1 MAEAT
6 RHQAAVREAEERIM
20 AAVNPRFEAM
30 EHQMDDLQELVR
42 GLGMQISEL
51 GQNQNQVWRKWRT
64 QRLHQVHETG
74 VSKIHSRRREWLDF
88 QIGRITWRLLVDAM
102 KVRFGAVYEDP
113 MEELVQL
120 RQTGS
125 LSEYQEAFDGLVCK
139 VDLNETQKLSCY
151 VAGLKPEVAVGVKLF
166 APRSLLEATR
176 LAKLQERNVFLLQ
189 NRGNQLPRAGS
200 GKWNGSKIPSFWAPQ
215 DRKTEGSGRK
225 EEMAAKISTNS
236 NNQKGILGKP
246 NLKVQQRLSAKE
258 LDEHRQKGLCYF
270 CHEKFGPRHDCPQR
284 KKMHV
289 FFMETEEEG
298 EVIAEED
305 VIEEKE
311 VSVEGED
318 LVVSMNAIHGE
329 ARYPTLR
336 ITGWLGKRR
345 IHILE
350 GIGSVRKIKPVR
362 VTAANGGQI
371 PADKVW
377 EGIKWKM
384 QGHWFQTDA
393 TIIPLISCDLIL
405 GMQWMRGF
413 GKIELD
419 PISLE
424 IEFKRGDQ
432 NIKLVAMK
440 EPNNKVVSE
449 IKLNKILVEEESSCM
464 PFTILTDQQS
474 LKHLLEQ
481 RLSTPAQYT
490 WVTKLMGLTYDIKY
504 KKGRENVA
512 ADALSRASHG
522 QILQMSVSTVSTEL
536 WQEIQV
542 AYAADASMHQLKQ
555 QIINDPDTHPKYKI
569 AEGVVLRKN
578 RVVIPKNE
586 GLRDIILQW
595 LHSSHVGGHSGVRA
609 TKK

>member
-6 RHQAAVREAEERIM
+6 RHQAAVHEAEERIM
-20 AAVNPRFEAM
+20 VAVNPRFEAM
-30 EHQMDDLQELVR
+30 EHRMDDLQELVR

-51 GQNQNQVWRKWRT
+51 GQNQNQVWRNRGE
-64 QRLHQVHETG
+64 HN
-74 VSKIHSRRREWLDF
+74 VSTRFMKLEFPRFTREDVNGWISKCERFFALDDTPEGNKVTLASIAMDEESYQWF
-88 QIGRITWRLLVDAM
+88 QGLERSFSGRITWRLLVDTM

-139 VDLNETQKLSCY
+139 I
-151 VAGLKPEVAVGVKLF
+151 
-166 APRSLLEATR
+166 
-176 LAKLQERNVFLLQ
+176 
-189 NRGNQLPRAGS
+189 RGNQLPGAGS

-215 DRKTEGSGRK
+215 DRKAEGSGRK
-225 EEMAAKISTNS
+225 EEMTAKISTNS

-246 NLKVQQRLSAKE
+246 NLKVQQRLSTKE

-270 CHEKFGPRHDCPQR
+270 CHEKIGPGHDFPQR

-311 VSVEGED
+311 VSDEGED

-345 IHILE
+345 IHIL
-350 GIGSVRKIKPVR
+350 
-362 VTAANGGQI
+362 A
-371 PADKVW
+371 
-377 EGIKWKM
+377 
-384 QGHWFQTDA
+384 
-393 TIIPLISCDLIL
+393 
-405 GMQWMRGF
+405 
-413 GKIELD
+413 
-419 PISLE
+419 
-424 IEFKRGDQ
+424 
-432 NIKLVAMK
+432 
-440 EPNNKVVSE
+440 
-449 IKLNKILVEEESSCM
+449 
-464 PFTILTDQQS
+464 FTILTDQQS

-490 WVTKLMGLTYDIKY
+490 WVTKLMGLKYDIKC
-504 KKGRENVA
+504 KKGRDNVA
-512 ADALSRASHG
+512 TDALSRASHG
-522 QILQMSVSTVSTEL
+522 QILHMSISTVSTEL

-542 AYAADASMHQLKQ
+542 AYAVDAAMHQLKQ
-555 QIINDPDTHPKYKI
+555 QIINDRDAHPKYKI

-586 GLRDIILQW
+586 GLRDIIL
-595 LHSSHVGGHSGVRA
+595 
-609 TKK
+609 

>member
-6 RHQAAVREAEERIM
+6 RHQVVVREAEERIM

-30 EHQMDDLQELVR
+30 EHRMDDLQELVG

-51 GQNQNQVWRKWRT
+51 GFFALDDTPEGNKVT
-64 QRLHQVHETG
+64 LASIAMDE
-74 VSKIHSRRREWLDF
+74 VSYQWF
-88 QIGRITWRLLVDAM
+88 QGLERSFSGRITWRLLVDAM

-151 VAGLKPEVAVGVKLF
+151 VAGLKPEIAVG
-166 APRSLLEATR
+166 
-176 LAKLQERNVFLLQ
+176 
-189 NRGNQLPRAGS
+189 NRGNQLPGAGS

-258 LDEHRQKGLCYF
+258 LDEHRKKGLCYF
-270 CHEKFGPRHDCPQR
+270 CHEKFGPGQYCPQR

-289 FFMETEEEG
+289 FLMETEEEG
-298 EVIAEED
+298 EVITEED

-311 VSVEGED
+311 DSDEGEN

-329 ARYPTLR
+329 TRYPTLR

-345 IHILE
+345 IHILVDTGSNHNFVDPSLLKE
-350 GIGSVRKIKPVR
+350 GIGSVRKIKPVC

-371 PADKVW
+371 PADKELLALVHAVR
-377 EGIKWKM
+377 KWH
-384 QGHWFQTDA
+384 QYLAIQ
-393 TIIPLISCDLIL
+393 
-405 GMQWMRGF
+405 
-413 GKIELD
+413 
-419 PISLE
+419 
-424 IEFKRGDQ
+424 
-432 NIKLVAMK
+432 
-440 EPNNKVVSE
+440 
-449 IKLNKILVEEESSCM
+449 

-481 RLSTPAQYT
+481 HLSTPAQYT

-512 ADALSRASHG
+512 TYALSRASHG
-522 QILQMSVSTVSTEL
+522 QILQMSVSTVSMEL

-542 AYAADASMHQLKQ
+542 AYAADATMHQLKQ
-555 QIINDPDTHPKYKI
+555 QIINDPDAHPKYKI

-586 GLRDIILQW
+586 GLRDII
-595 LHSSHVGGHSGVRA
+595 
-609 TKK
+609 